1 MVILVRICTTVDR
14 LLIRRITSLLIS
26 TLCGIRN
33 HSDWLLDAER
43 VEELGEVGAD
53 VAGVAGL
60 VKELLDMA
68 IDNGVLLL
76 LPVVEAVDAAVAAI

>member
-1 MVILVRICTTVDR
+1 M
-14 LLIRRITSLLIS
+14 
-26 TLCGIRN
+26 
-33 HSDWLLDAER
+33 
-43 VEELGEVGAD
+43 EELGEVGAD